1 MDKNANIWPKV
12 ITVDKNIV
20 KTLSESTYENFPN
33 ALKELVTNGYDALA
47 TQVNVSVDLNKKE
60 ITVMDNGIGM
70 NSSDYEF
77 YLRIAGKKRE
87 KKESNIKQRET
98 IGKFG
103 VGFLSIFPF
112 FKTYQIE
119 STKSGLDEIMF
130 ATIPCHK
137 YFSDNNSQIHVG
149 DIKITGGNR
158 IDKSQR
164 QNHYTKITLSGFTKI
179 SEEFF
184 FPNTEL
190 KYKLKS
196 IKNPKYISSIEKLKW
211 TLSEDLPIQY
221 EDVRYNEM
229 FFEYSK
235 NLPFV
240 VFLNEYKL
248 LRGVYANE
256 ILDSHDGDFEQI
268 GKIKFQYI
276 ICTDRKPVYPIEAR
290 GVKIRNI
297 NVGVG
302 EREKF
307 ENETVG
313 GHSRMQQLTGEL
325 HIIEGLNDL
334 IKVSRDGFSYS
345 PDYERLKDLF
355 ARKLRMLSK
364 KLEDEAE
371 DILSLDKSK
380 IKFIKKL
387 NPVNVTSTSKSE
399 LSSQEKINYPDNDK
413 VKDSDAKLDTLKKTL
428 EIGALKGSTENKKVA
443 KQPDKIFEISGKEFI
458 VKSDTWD
465 YKNEL
470 FQACKIDGNLLIINT
485 KYPLFHGRKHT
496 DVFIKLHVYLI
507 LKFQDGLVSQSV
519 YEQMT
524 NDIITI
530 YKGY

>member
-1 MDKNANIWPKV
+1 MEKNADIWPKV

-33 ALKELVTNGYDALA
+33 ALKELVTNGYDASA
-47 TQVNVSVDLNKKE
+47 TRINVSVNLKKNE
-60 ITVMDNGIGM
+60 ITVEDNGIGM

-77 YLRIAGKKRE
+77 YLRIAGKRRE
-87 KKESNIKQRET
+87 KKEPNVKQRQT

-112 FKTYQIE
+112 FQTYHIE
-119 STKSGLDEIMF
+119 STKSGSDEVMF

-137 YFSDNNSQIHVG
+137 YFSDSNSQIHVG

-158 IDKSQR
+158 IDKLQR
-164 QNHYTKITLSGFTKI
+164 QNHYTRITLSGFTKM
-179 SEEFF
+179 SQEFF

-196 IKNPKYISSIEKLKW
+196 IKNPKYKSSIEKLKW
-211 TLSEDLPIQY
+211 VLSEDLPVEY
-221 EDVRYNEM
+221 KDDRYNEM
-229 FFEYSK
+229 FFKYSK
-235 NLPFV
+235 NLPFT
-240 VFLNEYKL
+240 VFINGDKL
-248 LRGVYANE
+248 LRVVYAND
-256 ILDSHDGDFEQI
+256 ILDSHNGDFEQI

-276 ICTDRKPVYPIEAR
+276 ICTDRKAVYPIEAR
-290 GVKIRNI
+290 GIKIRNI

-313 GHSRMQQLTGEL
+313 GHSRLHQLTGEL

-355 ARKLRMLSK
+355 ARKLRSLSK
-364 KLEDEAE
+364 KLESEAE
-371 DILSLDKSK
+371 DEKSLDRSK

-387 NPVNVTSTSKSE
+387 NPVNETSTAKSK
-399 LSSQEKINYPDNDK
+399 LTSQEKTNYPDNDSVATNDNNLETHK
-413 VKDSDAKLDTLKKTL
+413 EVPVIKTPITDAQ
-428 EIGALKGSTENKKVA
+428 NKS

-458 VKSDTWD
+458 VKSDSWD
-465 YKNEL
+465 YKGEL
-470 FQACKIDGNLLIINT
+470 FQACKIDGNLLVINT

-507 LKFQDGLVSQSV
+507 LKFQEGLVSQNV